1 MDFPWLSSALSS
13 PRLKADL
20 HLLGSPA
27 AFSTGALPFSPGA
40 LLDVAHPFS

>member
-13 PRLKADL
+13 ARLKANL

-27 AFSTGALPFSPGA
+27 AFSTGALPFSAGA
-40 LLDVAHPFS
+40 LLYVAYPFS